1 MMIGPNFIRSGMYGK
16 SRIHTMFCSLA
27 FTLLDTLLWWFEIVP
42 MATLFEIDSS
52 LKFEV
57 VEKIADGRMGAVFR
71 AYQIGS
77 EGFAKEVAIKV
88 MHERFAMQ
96 SQFIENFIG
105 EGKLVADLIHPQIVQ
120 IYNFGDE
127 GKSLFRRMGD
137 QGAVKLQGDQRAYYM
152 VMEFIRGVNLAEF
165 IREVKA
171 QGKELPGPL
180 AVFIASRIARGLAYA
195 HGKKNEVGEPLGI
208 VHRDVSPRSV
218 MMSFEGDVKLTD
230 FGVAKAAGLIEQNEG
245 EQLSGTPQY
254 MSPEQ
259 ASFEVT
265 DQRSDIFSTG
275 VILAELLLGQNMFA
289 GRDAAE
295 SRQRIIDL
303 PIPQFRSEREYIDL
317 RLDAILQKTMVRDLD
332 ARYDAAEKLMK
343 ALEYHMYHKGY
354 GPTNE
359 TLAKYMKEL
368 LPDHVPV

>member
-1 MMIGPNFIRSGMYGK
+1 MLPIGFW
-16 SRIHTMFCSLA
+16 SLA
-27 FTLLDTLLWWFEIVP
+27 SGLLDTLVWWFDILH
-42 MATLFEIDSS
+42 MAALFDIDGQHR
-52 LKFEV
+52 FEV

-71 AYQIGS
+71 ANQIGS
-77 EGFAKEVAIKV
+77 EEFAKEVAIKV

-96 SQFIENFIG
+96 RQFIENFIG
-105 EGKLVADLIHPQIVQ
+105 EGKLVADLIHPNIVQ

-127 GKSLFRRMGD
+127 GKSLYRRMGED
-137 QGAVKLQGDQRAYYM
+137 SGVKLQGDQRAYYM
-152 VMEFIRGVNLAEF
+152 VMEFIRGVNLDGF
-165 IREVKA
+165 IREVNA

-195 HGKKNEVGEPLGI
+195 HGKKNEEGESLGI

-245 EQLSGTPQY
+245 EQLSGTPEY

-265 DQRSDIFSTG
+265 DQRSDIFSNG
-275 VILAELLLGQNMFA
+275 VILAELLLGKNIFA
-289 GRDAAE
+289 GADAAE
-295 SRQRIIDL
+295 SRQKIVDE
-303 PIPQFRSEREYIDL
+303 PIPHFRNENDYIDL
-317 RLDAILQKTMVRDLD
+317 RLDAILQKALARNLDVR
-332 ARYDAAEKLMK
+332 YESAERFMK
-343 ALEYHMYHKGY
+343 DMEYHMYHKGY

-359 TLAKYMKEL
+359 TLATYMREL
-368 LPDHVPV
+368 FPEQAPA

>member
-1 MMIGPNFIRSGMYGK
+1 MWCWLPLLLSEPQADRTETDGNLGILRGRIPGVGQTVQTVQAARYSNTGALPCPATHALNQRS
-16 SRIHTMFCSLA
+16 
-27 FTLLDTLLWWFEIVP
+27 
-42 MATLFEIDSS
+42 ATGSP
-52 LKFEV
+52 
-57 VEKIADGRMGAVFR
+57 GR
-71 AYQIGS
+71 
-77 EGFAKEVAIKV
+77 
-88 MHERFAMQ
+88 
-96 SQFIENFIG
+96 QFIENFIG

-289 GRDAAE
+289 GADAAE
-295 SRQRIIDL
+295 SRQRITDL
-303 PIPQFRSEREYIDL
+303 PIPQFRSESEHIDL
-317 RLDAILQKTMVRDLD
+317 RLDAILQKTLVRDLD
-332 ARYDAAEKLMK
+332 ARYDGAEKLMK

-368 LPDHVPV
+368 FPDRVAV

>member
-1 MMIGPNFIRSGMYGK
+1 MAALFDISGDL
-16 SRIHTMFCSLA
+16 R
-27 FTLLDTLLWWFEIVP
+27 
-42 MATLFEIDSS
+42 
-52 LKFEV
+52 FEV

-96 SQFIENFIG
+96 RQFIENFIG

-127 GKSLFRRMGD
+127 GKSLYRRMG
-137 QGAVKLQGDQRAYYM
+137 AHSEVKLQGDQRAYYM
-152 VMEFIRGVNLAEF
+152 VMEYIRGVNLAEF
-165 IREVKA
+165 IREVNA
-171 QGKELPGPL
+171 QGRELPGPL

-195 HGKKNEVGEPLGI
+195 HGKKDAEGEPLGI

-245 EQLSGTPQY
+245 EQLSGTPEY

-259 ASFEVT
+259 ANFEVT
-265 DQRSDIFSTG
+265 DQRSDIFSNG
-275 VILAELLLGQNMFA
+275 IILAELLLGQNMFA
-289 GRDAAE
+289 GADAAE
-295 SRQRIIDL
+295 SRQRITDL
-303 PIPQFRSEREYIDL
+303 PIPQFRNESDYIDL
-317 RLDAILQKTMVRDLD
+317 RLDAILQKALAHDLEVR
-332 ARYDAAEKLMK
+332 YSSAERLMK
-343 ALEYHMYHKGY
+343 DLEYHMYHKGY

-359 TLAKYMKEL
+359 TLAKFMKEL
-368 LPDHVPV
+368 LPERAPS

>member
-1 MMIGPNFIRSGMYGK
+1 M
-16 SRIHTMFCSLA
+16 A
-27 FTLLDTLLWWFEIVP
+27 F
-42 MATLFEIDSS
+42 LFEIDSS

-96 SQFIENFIG
+96 RQFIENFIG

-127 GKSLFRRMGD
+127 GKSLYRRMGD
-137 QGAVKLQGDQRAYYM
+137 QGAVKLQGDQRAYFM
-152 VMEFIRGVNLAEF
+152 VMEFIRGVNLAGF

-195 HGKKNEVGEPLGI
+195 HGKKNEAGEPLGI

-245 EQLSGTPQY
+245 EQLSGTPEY

-368 LPDHVPV
+368 LPDRVPV

>member
-1 MMIGPNFIRSGMYGK
+1 
-16 SRIHTMFCSLA
+16 LA
-27 FTLLDTLLWWFEIVP
+27 LGVLDTLVWWFEIAF
-42 MATLFEIDSS
+42 MATLFEIEGNFN
-52 LKFEV
+52 FEV
-57 VEKIADGRMGAVFR
+57 VEKIADGRMGVVFR

-88 MHERFAMQ
+88 LHERFAMQ
-96 SQFIENFIG
+96 RQFIENFIG

-127 GKSLFRRMGD
+127 GKSLYRRLGA
-137 QGAVKLQGDQRAYYM
+137 QGGVKLQGDQRAYYM

-171 QGKELPGPL
+171 QRGELPGPL

-195 HGKKNEVGEPLGI
+195 HGKKNDESESLGI

-245 EQLSGTPQY
+245 EQLSGTPEY

-259 ASFEVT
+259 ANFEVT
-265 DQRSDIFSTG
+265 DQRSDIFSNG

-289 GRDAAE
+289 GSDAAE
-295 SRQRIIDL
+295 SRQKIIDL
-303 PIPQFRSEREYIDL
+303 PIPQFRNENEYIDL
-317 RLDAILQKTMVRDLD
+317 RLDAILQKTLAHDLEI
-332 ARYDAAEKLMK
+332 RYDSAERLMK
-343 ALEYHMYHKGY
+343 DLEYHMYHKGY

-368 LPDHVPV
+368 FPDKVQT

>member
-1 MMIGPNFIRSGMYGK
+1 
-16 SRIHTMFCSLA
+16 MFCWLA
-27 FTLLDTLLWWFEIVP
+27 LAVLDTLVWRFEIPVMP
-42 MATLFEIDSS
+42 SLFEINGD
-52 LKFEV
+52 LRYEV
-57 VEKIADGRMGAVFR
+57 VDKIANGRMGAVFR
-71 AYQIGS
+71 AYQMGS

-88 MHERFAMQ
+88 LHERFAMQ
-96 SQFIENFIG
+96 RQFIENFIG

-127 GKSLFRRMGD
+127 GKSLYRRMGV
-137 QGAVKLQGDQRAYYM
+137 QSNIKLQGDQRAYYM

-165 IREVKA
+165 IREVSA
-171 QGKELPGPL
+171 QGKEIPGPL

-195 HGKKNEVGEPLGI
+195 HGKKNTDGEPLGI

-245 EQLSGTPQY
+245 EQLSGTPEY

-259 ASFEVT
+259 ANFEVT
-265 DQRSDIFSTG
+265 DQRSDIFSNG
-275 VILAELLLGQNMFA
+275 VILAELLLGKNMFA
-289 GRDAAE
+289 GSDAAE
-295 SRQRIIDL
+295 SRQKITDM
-303 PIPQFRSEREYIDL
+303 PIPQFRNENDYIDL
-317 RLDAILQKTMVRDLD
+317 RLDAILQKALTHDLEI
-332 ARYDAAEKLMK
+332 RYDSAERLMK
-343 ALEYHMYHKGY
+343 DLEYHMYHKGY

-368 LPDHVPV
+368 LPDKVPA

>member
-1 MMIGPNFIRSGMYGK
+1 V
-16 SRIHTMFCSLA
+16 
-27 FTLLDTLLWWFEIVP
+27 LDTLVWWLEYAY
-42 MATLFEIDSS
+42 MATLFEIEGN
-52 LKFEV
+52 LKYEV
-57 VEKIADGRMGAVFR
+57 VDKIADGRMGAVFR

-96 SQFIENFIG
+96 RQFIENFIG

-127 GKSLFRRMGD
+127 GKSLYRRMG
-137 QGAVKLQGDQRAYYM
+137 AHSSVKLQGDQRAYYM

-171 QGKELPGPL
+171 QGKEMPGPL
-180 AVFIASRIARGLAYA
+180 AVFIGSRIARGLAYA
-195 HGKKNEVGEPLGI
+195 HGKKNDAGESLGI

-245 EQLSGTPQY
+245 EQLSGTPEY

-265 DQRSDIFSTG
+265 DQRSDIFSNG
-275 VILAELLLGQNMFA
+275 VILAELLLGNNIFA
-289 GRDAAE
+289 GSDAAE
-295 SRQRIIDL
+295 SRQKIIDL
-303 PIPQFRSEREYIDL
+303 QVPQFRDENEYIDL
-317 RLDAILQKTMVRDLD
+317 RLDAILQRALVHDLEI
-332 ARYDAAEKLMK
+332 RYDSAERLMK
-343 ALEYHMYHKGY
+343 DLEYHMYHKGY

-368 LPDHVPV
+368 LPDKVPA

>member
-1 MMIGPNFIRSGMYGK
+1 MES
-16 SRIHTMFCSLA
+16 
-27 FTLLDTLLWWFEIVP
+27 
-42 MATLFEIDSS
+42 LFEINGD
-52 LKFEV
+52 LRYEV

-71 AYQIGS
+71 AYQMGS

-88 MHERFAMQ
+88 LHERFAMQ
-96 SQFIENFIG
+96 RQFIENFIG

-127 GKSLFRRMGD
+127 GKSLYRRMGT
-137 QGAVKLQGDQRAYYM
+137 QSNVKLQGDQRAYYM
-152 VMEFIRGVNLAEF
+152 VMEYIRGVNLGEF
-165 IREVKA
+165 IREVSA
-171 QGKELPGPL
+171 QGKEIPGPL

-195 HGKKNEVGEPLGI
+195 HGKKNAEGEPLGI

-245 EQLSGTPQY
+245 EQLSGTPEY

-259 ASFEVT
+259 ANFEVT
-265 DQRSDIFSTG
+265 DQRSDIFSNG
-275 VILAELLLGQNMFA
+275 VILAVFSPSCCSVKICSPGQT
-289 GRDAAE
+289 
-295 SRQRIIDL
+295 RQKITDL
-303 PIPQFRSEREYIDL
+303 PIPQFRDENDYIDL
-317 RLDAILQKTMVRDLD
+317 RLDAILQKALTHDLEI
-332 ARYDAAEKLMK
+332 RYDSAERLMK
-343 ALEYHMYHKGY
+343 DLEYHMYHKGY

-368 LPDHVPV
+368 LPDQVPA

>member
-1 MMIGPNFIRSGMYGK
+1 
-16 SRIHTMFCSLA
+16 
-27 FTLLDTLLWWFEIVP
+27 
-42 MATLFEIDSS
+42 
-52 LKFEV
+52 
-57 VEKIADGRMGAVFR
+57 
-71 AYQIGS
+71 
-77 EGFAKEVAIKV
+77 
-88 MHERFAMQ
+88 
-96 SQFIENFIG
+96 
-105 EGKLVADLIHPQIVQ
+105 
-120 IYNFGDE
+120 
-127 GKSLFRRMGD
+127 
-137 QGAVKLQGDQRAYYM
+137 
-152 VMEFIRGVNLAEF
+152 
-165 IREVKA
+165 
-171 QGKELPGPL
+171 
-180 AVFIASRIARGLAYA
+180 
-195 HGKKNEVGEPLGI
+195 
-208 VHRDVSPRSV
+208 

-245 EQLSGTPQY
+245 EQLSGTPEY

-368 LPDHVPV
+368 LPDRVPV